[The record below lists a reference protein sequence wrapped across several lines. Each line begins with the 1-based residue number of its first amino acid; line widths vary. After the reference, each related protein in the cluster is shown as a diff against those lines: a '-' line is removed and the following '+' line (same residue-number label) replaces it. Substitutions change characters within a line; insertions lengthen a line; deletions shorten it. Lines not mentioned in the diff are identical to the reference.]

1 LEKLMTTN
9 EVAERLQITR
19 QTVQRM
25 VRRGE
30 LNCYKVNRAL
40 RFDEKQIAD
49 YLAKVQRQANG

>member
-1 LEKLMTTN
+1 MTTN

-30 LNCYKVNRAL
+30 LNCYKVSRAL

-49 YLAKVQRQANG
+49 YLAKVQKQTDD